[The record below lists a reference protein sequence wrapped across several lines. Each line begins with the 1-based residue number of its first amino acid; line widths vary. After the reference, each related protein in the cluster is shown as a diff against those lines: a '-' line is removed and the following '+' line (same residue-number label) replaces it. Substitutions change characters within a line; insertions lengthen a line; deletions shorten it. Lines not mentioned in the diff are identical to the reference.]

1 MFFRKIQRKISDAQA
16 CVEIEEKWYPGHTG
30 ALTVWKRPST
40 HTFEKLPQ
48 FVNKDSETKIPRH
61 SKWPSCWS
69 LSQVFLKVQIE
80 WSGVETKQLSA
91 WDLKYVTVPSL
102 LLVLLIRWRKWTL
115 KKVTI
120 LGGASQHRPLYGVPR
135 GPLSIRKMGGR
146 EQDEDGIYSCSQV
159 FWIRALFRFLL
170 CQFAT
175 ERRVMKAFRDQ
186 RISSNAF

>member
-1 MFFRKIQRKISDAQA
+1 MFLQKIQREISDAQA
-16 CVEIEEKWYPGHTG
+16 CVEIEEKWYAGHTG

-40 HTFEKLPQ
+40 HTFEKLLQ
-48 FVNKDSETKIPRH
+48 FVNKDSETKNPRH

-115 KKVTI
+115 KNVTI
-120 LGGASQHRPLYGVPR
+120 LAEPPSIGHYMEYPGVHCQL
-135 GPLSIRKMGGR
+135 GKWVEENKMK
-146 EQDEDGIYSCSQV
+146 
-159 FWIRALFRFLL
+159 
-170 CQFAT
+170 
-175 ERRVMKAFRDQ
+175 MAF
-186 RISSNAF
+186 ILVHKFSE

>member
-1 MFFRKIQRKISDAQA
+1 MFLQKIQREISDAQ
-16 CVEIEEKWYPGHTG
+16 EKWYAGHTG
-30 ALTVWKRPST
+30 ALTVWKRPSK

-48 FVNKDSETKIPRH
+48 FVNKDSETKSPRH

-120 LGGASQHRPLYGVPR
+120 LGGASQHRPLLVEYPGVHCQL
-135 GPLSIRKMGGR
+135 GKWVEENKIKM
-146 EQDEDGIYSCSQV
+146 
-159 FWIRALFRFLL
+159 
-170 CQFAT
+170 
-175 ERRVMKAFRDQ
+175 AF
-186 RISSNAF
+186 ILVHKFSE